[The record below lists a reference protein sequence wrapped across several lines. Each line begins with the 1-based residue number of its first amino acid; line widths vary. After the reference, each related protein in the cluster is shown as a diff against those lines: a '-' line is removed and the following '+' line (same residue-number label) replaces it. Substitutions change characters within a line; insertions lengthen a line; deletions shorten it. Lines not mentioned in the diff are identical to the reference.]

1 MIWGKIRTFTATV
14 PCPIDPEQT
23 FRLDLSCDD
32 KKKIVCP
39 KCQNEYEVFLDLEDG
54 ESCVMIELVSY
65 PSFKELF
72 EQHFPWVGGEDYLT
86 GIVQQMKDTFVE
98 IIGFVDKDEGEETE
112 LNIGSLFDEK
122 RIPPSLYKLLEDRL
136 IIVAMSYDSTI
147 GRVLNM
153 YRNVKKDEVYK
164 ELVNLQLK
172 AEQENMIAGG
182 WLPLWKN
189 LAMALGLN
197 LKSLES

>member
-1 MIWGKIRTFTATV
+1 M
-14 PCPIDPEQT
+14 
-23 FRLDLSCDD
+23 CD
-32 KKKIVCP
+32 
-39 KCQNEYEVFLDLEDG
+39 
-54 ESCVMIELVSY
+54 
-65 PSFKELF
+65 
-72 EQHFPWVGGEDYLT
+72 GEDYLT